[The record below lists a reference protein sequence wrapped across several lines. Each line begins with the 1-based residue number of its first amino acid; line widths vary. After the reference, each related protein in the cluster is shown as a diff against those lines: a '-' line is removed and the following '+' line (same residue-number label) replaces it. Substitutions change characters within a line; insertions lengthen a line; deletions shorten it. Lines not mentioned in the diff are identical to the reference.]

1 MSKHDKSNDLS
12 ICKTVLICGLVLYMC
27 TIIFLNNSDRLPSS
41 DLFSTSQTIK
51 SSNVAETN
59 ISHLVFGLLG
69 NEKAWHHRK
78 HYVEAWW
85 RPNVTRGHLFLDV
98 PPKGN
103 LLPWSLSSPPY
114 RISDDVSKLL
124 KETKHV
130 DARVLR
136 IVHGIMEVVRE
147 AREDVRWVIMGDDD
161 SVFFVDN
168 MVDILA
174 QYDHNKYY
182 YFGGHSEFI
191 LSNYWYS
198 FNQGFGGAGIIL
210 SYPLAKAFANNVMS
224 CLKRYAHLKSSD
236 RTTMLCVAD
245 LGVNL
250 SPLQGIHQIDLRGDI
265 SGFLSYHPKSLLA
278 SLHHYDMVNPIFPSM
293 NRAQSGFHLQN
304 VAKYDQSRMLQQT
317 ICHHRSQSWTFSV
330 SWGYSAHIYEKIM
343 PRSWIQRPIET
354 FQTWQR
360 SPRPPHYMFDI
371 RSPSWNP
378 CEAPHMFFLKSVEK
392 MRSGEIVTTY
402 TRGWPR
408 GIGACLSSGNY
419 SAEYVSEIHV
429 YSSATKRTKIDR
441 CECCDVTHE
450 TRSNKADIKYRE
462 CKIDEI
468 ID

>member
-27 TIIFLNNSDRLPSS
+27 TIIFLNNSDRFPSS

-78 HYVEAWW
+78 HYVEVWW

-114 RISDDVSKLL
+114 RISDDVSKLH

-210 SYPLAKAFANNVMS
+210 SYPF
-224 CLKRYAHLKSSD
+224 
-236 RTTMLCVAD
+236 
-245 LGVNL
+245 G
-250 SPLQGIHQIDLRGDI
+250 
-265 SGFLSYHPKSLLA
+265 
-278 SLHHYDMVNPIFPSM
+278 
-293 NRAQSGFHLQN
+293 
-304 VAKYDQSRMLQQT
+304 
-317 ICHHRSQSWTFSV
+317 
-330 SWGYSAHIYEKIM
+330 
-343 PRSWIQRPIET
+343 
-354 FQTWQR
+354 
-360 SPRPPHYMFDI
+360 
-371 RSPSWNP
+371 
-378 CEAPHMFFLKSVEK
+378 
-392 MRSGEIVTTY
+392 
-402 TRGWPR
+402 
-408 GIGACLSSGNY
+408 
-419 SAEYVSEIHV
+419 
-429 YSSATKRTKIDR
+429 
-441 CECCDVTHE
+441 
-450 TRSNKADIKYRE
+450 
-462 CKIDEI
+462 
-468 ID
+468 